1 MRVEG
6 LKLLNSNF
14 YHQITISDN
23 KIVVQ
28 RCDKGGRLVSR
39 DDGVKLTPSDH
50 PISEEI
56 RKLGSVST
64 VDRVVE
70 YYLDYSEITSI
81 SSVLFRE
88 RPYIIVES
96 EKDNSNDIFGSDCS
110 KRLKLRTE
118 VPGREI
124 SVGKIFD
131 KYEFDRD
138 EFLANLIGDVKEVD
152 FSVTENKTGYRLD
165 KDNDKAFFFLSSQKN
180 YSGKIYMSP
189 GEIEFL
195 YKAMSMIMGDNLV
208 TVTMEEKLSRLD
220 FLSSYY
226 AMITPEDS
234 HSVITMSRG
243 LIPVALDFESSHNRS
258 VMEKRRE
265 EDKINGRVYQMKM
278 EGF

>member
-28 RCDKGGRLVSR
+28 RCDKDGRLVSR
-39 DDGVKLTPSDH
+39 DDGVKLIPSDH

-56 RKLGSVST
+56 RTLGSVST

-81 SSVLFRE
+81 SSILFRE

-131 KYEFDRD
+131 KYEFNRD
-138 EFLANLIGDVKEVD
+138 EFLANLIGGVKEVD

-243 LIPVALDFESSHNRS
+243 LIPVALEFESSHNRS

-265 EDKINGRVYQMKM
+265 EDKINRRVYQMKM